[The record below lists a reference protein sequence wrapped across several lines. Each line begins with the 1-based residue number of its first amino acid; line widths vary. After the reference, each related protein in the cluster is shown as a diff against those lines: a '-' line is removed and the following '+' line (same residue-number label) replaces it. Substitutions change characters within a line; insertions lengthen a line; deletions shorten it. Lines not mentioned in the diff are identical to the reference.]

1 MLRYASLPVVPE
13 VPPLLPALE
22 PDPELDP
29 VLLVVP
35 VLEPLA
41 AVPWL
46 PPLAP
51 VDEPATVVLPLDPPR
66 VAEVVLP
73 VLEAPVVVLEL
84 EPLEPVQ
91 ADSTATA
98 MSSPNRIPMSFPQ
111 GETDNLQAVVSQ
123 WRERTVSVLHADDFV
138 QRHSRPRVRSALSFL
153 NAVHD
158 EGPK

>member
-1 MLRYASLPVVPE
+1 VVPE

-51 VDEPATVVLPLDPPR
+51 VDETATVVLPLDPPR
-66 VAEVVLP
+66 VLP